1 MSIDADARRPAPS
14 ERFAQ
19 FVGEVTGVVGR
30 VIGSFE
36 SYAIGK
42 FEETSTDNPALKALV
57 DKVKESSDKISQAF
71 FIVGLVYN
79 FYTSPLLFLTGV
91 GLGSLA
97 SAAPFPVELNS
108 LQNGELLGR
117 TSEDN
122 YAASKVMFTLAGI
135 NYYLGRTLLD
145 DMSISIFSGL
155 LAGNSF
161 YHIFKESAAGRG
173 IAFVGDQLAN
183 VTEIALQKLPFYN
196 LGEL

>member
-1 MSIDADARRPAPS
+1 MSIEADAKRPAPC

-19 FVGEVTGVVGR
+19 FVGEVTGVVGS

-42 FEETSTDNPALKALV
+42 FEETATDNPALQSLV
-57 DKVKESSDKISQAF
+57 DKVKQSGDKISQAF
-71 FIVGLVYN
+71 FIVGCVYN

-91 GLGSLA
+91 GLGALA
-97 SAAPFPVELNS
+97 SAAPFPVELKS

-183 VTEIALQKLPFYN
+183 LTEMALQKLPFYN